1 MEERKTAAIV
11 LPIVA
16 LIFIYIFWI
25 RPYIDLKKE
34 HTLSFKTCSVKFHY
48 RYAVSIDEASYGGAQ
63 TELVMCV
70 CSLYMRKPDTAARRF
85 IMDFYKTYGQ
95 NPSPDSLH
103 RPQYNNLDSI
113 IKYRDKALN
122 PRYMWDD

>member
-16 LIFIYIFWI
+16 LICFYIFWI
-25 RPYIDLKKE
+25 RPYIDFKKE

-48 RYAVSIDEASYGGAQ
+48 RYSVDTSETSYQIAQ
-63 TELVMCV
+63 TDLIMCA
-70 CSLYMRKPDTAARRF
+70 CSLYIRKPEIVTAKF
-85 IMDFYKTYGQ
+85 IMNYYKKYGQ

-103 RPQYNNLDSI
+103 HSQYNNLDSI

-122 PRYMWDD
+122 PRFAWDD